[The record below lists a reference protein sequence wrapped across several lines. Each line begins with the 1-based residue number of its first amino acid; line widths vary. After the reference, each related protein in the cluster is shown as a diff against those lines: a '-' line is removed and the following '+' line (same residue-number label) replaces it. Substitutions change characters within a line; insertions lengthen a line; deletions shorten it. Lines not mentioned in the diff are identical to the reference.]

1 MNAELFSIPDL
12 PDYFVSFS
20 ENEIKNI
27 LSNPNKEFKIIACG
41 REASAG
47 SVFIMTGEF
56 NVVKIKSR
64 YLPEGRVFP
73 SDNGDSVFFYD
84 ANKKYDA
91 YYLIS
96 GAYLL
101 N

>member
-1 MNAELFSIPDL
+1 MSDELFLTSDL
-12 PDYFVSFS
+12 PDYFVSLS
-20 ENEIKNI
+20 EKEVKNI

-47 SVFIMTGEF
+47 NVFIMTGEL
-56 NVVKIKSR
+56 NVVKIKSK

-73 SDNGDSVFFYD
+73 SNDGDSVFFYD
-84 ANKKYDA
+84 ADKKYEA
-91 YYLIS
+91 YSLIS

-101 N
+101 D

>member
-1 MNAELFSIPDL
+1 MTTNLFSTHDL
-12 PDYFVSFS
+12 PDYFVSLN

-27 LSNPNKEFKIIACG
+27 LSNPDKSFKIIACG

-47 SVFIMTGEF
+47 NVFILTGEL
-56 NVVKIKSR
+56 NVVKIKSK

-73 SDNGDSVFFYD
+73 GQNGDFVFFYD
-84 ANKKYDA
+84 ADKEYSS
-91 YYLIS
+91 YSLIS

-101 N
+101 E